1 MKNNLTA
8 YCYCLLLLWLAAGCT
23 RTVYLTKTVTDSTAT
38 TVRYIT
44 RDTLIQLPPDSAA
57 VQLYL
62 ECDSAGQVLLRQIE
76 TLNGQLI
83 EARTGLA
90 DNVATVTAAVKPAA
104 TVEAILTD
112 RTTETVQ
119 RRSEAEIIIKEVP
132 RQYRWWEKLFF
143 WTGVATVAAGVLW
156 IVYTL
161 KK

>member
-1 MKNNLTA
+1 MKNTA
-8 YCYCLLLLWLAAGCT
+8 YCSCLLLLLLAAGCT

-38 TVRYIT
+38 TVRYIP
-44 RDTLIQLPPDSAA
+44 RDTLIQLPADSAA
-57 VQLYL
+57 VKMYL

-90 DNVATVTAAVKPAA
+90 DNVATVAAAVKPAA
-104 TVEAILTD
+104 TVEAVLTD
-112 RTTETVQ
+112 RITETEH
-119 RRSEAEIIIKEVP
+119 RRSEAEVIIREVP
-132 RQYRWWEKLFF
+132 RRARWWEKLFF